1 MLIPYIDVARLIAY
15 RSASV
20 AAGFVDGRVRLVCTL
35 PRRHECA
42 ACVPSL
48 RGRRCVAAAV
58 VLQCRQCRRCRNP
71 TPALGGCPLSLPG
84 AQRSARARSCV
95 LSSCSSSS
103 CWATLRLAAQYSRST
118 FFSSAASLLLSSS
131 TCAARGAE
139 WSRLPGSA
147 GSSGLV
153 AASHLAPPGLDLAL
167 QLLDELVLRR
177 DLPGLGLPDGGLAR
191 LNSARAGGCGT
202 RAPRRRPFSARDR
215 SRVLL
220 ALAFVSVSDRM
231 SALSC
236 AATARMW
243 TLQLARV

>member
-1 MLIPYIDVARLIAY
+1 MVV
-15 RSASV
+15 SAS
-20 AAGFVDGRVRLVCTL
+20 
-35 PRRHECA
+35 CA
-42 ACVPSL
+42 HCRADTTCVPT
-48 RGRRCVAAAV
+48 RCGRRCAAAAV

>member
-1 MLIPYIDVARLIAY
+1 MCASCARCRA
-15 RSASV
+15 
-20 AAGFVDGRVRLVCTL
+20 DTT
-35 PRRHECA
+35 
-42 ACVPSL
+42 CVPSL

-202 RAPRRRPFSARDR
+202 RAPRRRRLPAGARGGLG
-215 SRVLL
+215 S
-220 ALAFVSVSDRM
+220 
-231 SALSC
+231 
-236 AATARMW
+236 
-243 TLQLARV
+243 